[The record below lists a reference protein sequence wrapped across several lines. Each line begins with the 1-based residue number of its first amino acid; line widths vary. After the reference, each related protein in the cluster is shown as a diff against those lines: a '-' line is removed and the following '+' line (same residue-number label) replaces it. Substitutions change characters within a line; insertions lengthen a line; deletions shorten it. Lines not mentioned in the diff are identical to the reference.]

1 MTGVFGKFWIFKL
14 PLWCNNEDNDT
25 IIYYDS
31 SGFSACGVRLWIFFR
46 VIRFGGGAPCACAQA
61 A

>member
-31 SGFSACGVRLWIFFR
+31 SGFSACGVRLWIFIP
-46 VIRFGGGAPCACAQA
+46 VIRLGGGAT
-61 A
+61 